1 LAEILKVAISIEY
14 AEVIISI
21 YLDSFLQVEE
31 QRIYCLALGEMV
43 ELEEW
48 IHGEGNI
55 FSTTNVN
62 HISNIFVIKM
72 LRDYSL
78 LCQVNWLGL
87 GSTGSASN

>member
-1 LAEILKVAISIEY
+1 MNDHCCVTIDGATVFKI
-14 AEVIISI
+14 IISI

-31 QRIYCLALGEMV
+31 QSIYCLALCEMV

-78 LCQVNWLGL
+78 LCQGNWLGL
-87 GSTGSASN
+87 RTGSASN

>member
-1 LAEILKVAISIEY
+1 MAEILKVAISIEY

-62 HISNIFVIKM
+62 HISNIFVINAAFP
-72 LRDYSL
+72 LQGAERI
-78 LCQVNWLGL
+78 
-87 GSTGSASN
+87 GSQRGGREGAV